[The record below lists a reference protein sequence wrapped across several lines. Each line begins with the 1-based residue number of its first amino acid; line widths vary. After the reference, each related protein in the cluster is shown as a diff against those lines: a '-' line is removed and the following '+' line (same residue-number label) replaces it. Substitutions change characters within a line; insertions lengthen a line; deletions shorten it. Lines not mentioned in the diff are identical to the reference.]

1 MSKDS
6 TYSDHMRNQGLI
18 RKNFWMSAQDW
29 QLLDELL
36 RQHPHYSHPGDLV
49 SDLLNDKKKKGN
61 KR

>member
-1 MSKDS
+1 MANEAS
-6 TYSDHMRNQGLI
+6 YSDHMRNQGLM

-49 SDLLNDKKKKGN
+49 SDLLNDKKRGKK
-61 KR
+61 K